1 VVFYFIH
8 LNDYSYKNI
17 LKVSVPL
24 IFGGI
29 AQTLIN
35 VTDSIFLGHVST
47 IALGACAI
55 SGLFYVTFFMLGLGF
70 SIGSQIMVAKLVGE
84 KKYSQVG
91 KIIDHTVYF
100 LSAFAVVIFIILF
113 FFSNFLLSFFV
124 QSKEILAAS
133 ISFIKYRSFGI
144 FCGFFILVV
153 RAFFTG
159 ISQTK
164 VVFYTTAITAGANV
178 IFNYLLVFGNFG
190 FARMEIEGSAL
201 ASTLS
206 ELLAAIFALVY
217 ILNSSARLKY
227 SVFKFLKPKTK
238 ILKELF
244 NLSAPL
250 MLQVYISL
258 CSWFAFFLIIEKIGS
273 RELALSNLVRN
284 VYMILMIPLMGF
296 SSATNTLVSKLI
308 GQGKKDFIFTV
319 INRIIKLSLL
329 FSFILVVVN
338 FFFVE
343 YILGVFTNDKL
354 LIMQTIPSIYVISGS
369 MMVFSVV
376 YIYLSAVS
384 GSGFTK
390 ESLYIEILT
399 LIFYL
404 FATWLAAIYLK
415 LSIEWVWSVEY
426 VYFAAMGTMS
436 LLFLKSKYSSK

>member
-1 VVFYFIH
+1 LKEF
-8 LNDYSYKNI
+8 SYKNI

-24 IFGGI
+24 IFGGV

-35 VTDSIFLGHVST
+35 VTDSIFLGHISI

-70 SIGSQIMVAKLVGE
+70 SIGTQIMVAKFDGE
-84 KKYSQVG
+84 KNYSQVG
-91 KIIDHTVYF
+91 KVVDHTVYF
-100 LSAFAVVIFIILF
+100 LSAFALIIFIFLF
-113 FFSNFLLSFFV
+113 FFSDFLLSFFV
-124 QSKEILAAS
+124 QSKEILTAS
-133 ISFIKYRSFGI
+133 IAFIKFRSFGI

-164 VVFYTTAITAGANV
+164 IVFYTTVISAGAN
-178 IFNYLLVFGNFG
+178 IFLNYLLVFGNFG
-190 FARMEIEGSAL
+190 FPRMEIEGAAL
-201 ASTLS
+201 ASSLS
-206 ELLAAIFALVY
+206 ELLAAIFALIY
-217 ILNSSARLKY
+217 ILNSSARTKY
-227 SVFKFLKPKTK
+227 SVFKFLKPKVE

-244 NLSAPL
+244 NLAAPL

-258 CSWFAFFLIIEKIGS
+258 CSWFIFFLIIEKIGS

-296 SSATNTLVSKLI
+296 SSATNTMVSNLI
-308 GQGKKDFIFTV
+308 GQEKKEFVFIVVNKT
-319 INRIIKLSLL
+319 IKLSAL
-329 FSFILVVVN
+329 FSLILVVIN
-338 FFFVE
+338 FFFLE
-343 YILGVFTNDKL
+343 YILNVFTNDKM
-354 LIMQTIPSIYVISGS
+354 LIQQTIPSIYVVSGS
-369 MMVFSVV
+369 MMVFSIA

-390 ESLYIEILT
+390 ESLYIEIFT

-426 VYFAAMGTMS
+426 VYFLVMGIMS
-436 LLFLKSKYSSK
+436 FIFLKRKFPNTSNQNI

>member
-1 VVFYFIH
+1 M
-8 LNDYSYKNI
+8 NEYSYKNI
-17 LKVSVPL
+17 LKISVPL

-35 VTDSIFLGHVST
+35 VTDSIFLGHVSVV
-47 IALGACAI
+47 ALGACAI

-70 SIGSQIMVAKLVGE
+70 SIGTQIMVAKLDGE
-84 KKYSQVG
+84 KNYSQVG
-91 KIIDHTVYF
+91 KVIDHTVYF
-100 LSAFAVVIFIILF
+100 LAAFACIIFIFLF
-113 FFSNFLLSFFV
+113 FFSDLLLAFFV
-124 QSKEILAAS
+124 QSKEVLTAS
-133 ISFIKYRSFGI
+133 IAYIKYRSFGI

-164 VVFYTTAITAGANV
+164 IVFYTTVISAGANV
-178 IFNYLLVFGNFG
+178 FLNYVLVFGNFG
-190 FARMEIEGSAL
+190 FPKMEIEGAAL
-201 ASTLS
+201 ASSLS

-217 ILNSSARLKY
+217 TLNSTARKKY
-227 SVFKFLKPKTK
+227 SVFKFINPKLE

-244 NLSAPL
+244 SLSAPL

-258 CSWFAFFLIIEKIGS
+258 CSWFAFFIIIEKIGS

-296 SSATNTLVSKLI
+296 SSATNTIVSNLV
-308 GQGKKDFIFTV
+308 GKEKKEFVFIV
-319 INRIIKLSLL
+319 INRIIKLSVL
-329 FSFILVVVN
+329 FSLALVVIN
-338 FFFVE
+338 FFFIE
-343 YILGVFTNDKL
+343 YILSVFTNDKM
-354 LIMQTIPSIYVISGS
+354 LILQTIPCIYVVSGS

-390 ESLYIEILT
+390 ESLYIEIFT

-404 FATWLAAIYLK
+404 FATWLAAIYLR

-426 VYFAAMGTMS
+426 VYFLSMGIMS
-436 LLFLKSKYSSK
+436 FAFLKIKYPSSQNV

>member
-1 VVFYFIH
+1 LEEF
-8 LNDYSYKNI
+8 SYKNI
-17 LKVSVPL
+17 LKVSIPL

-35 VTDSIFLGHVST
+35 VTDSIFLGHVS
-47 IALGACAI
+47 IVALGACAI
-55 SGLFYVTFFMLGLGF
+55 SGLFYVTFFMLGYGF
-70 SIGSQIMVAKLVGE
+70 SIGTQIMVAKLDGE
-84 KKYSQVG
+84 KNYSEVG

-100 LSAFAVVIFIILF
+100 LAAFALAIFVVLF
-113 FFSNFLLSFFV
+113 FFSDFLLSFFV
-124 QSKEILAAS
+124 QSKEILSAS
-133 ISFIKYRSFGI
+133 IAYIKYRSFGI

-164 VVFYTTAITAGANV
+164 VVFYTTVISAGANV
-178 IFNYLLVFGNFG
+178 FLNYLLVFGNFG
-190 FARMEIEGSAL
+190 FPRMEIEGAAL
-201 ASTLS
+201 ASSLS

-217 ILNSSARLKY
+217 ILNSKAKLKY
-227 SVFKFLKPKTK
+227 SVFKFLKPKVE

-258 CSWFAFFLIIEKIGS
+258 CSWFAFFLIIEKIGA

-296 SSATNTLVSKLI
+296 SSATNTLVSNLI
-308 GQGKKDFIFTV
+308 GQGKKEFVFTL
-319 INRIIKLSLL
+319 INRIIILSVS
-329 FSFILVVVN
+329 FSLALVFIN
-338 FFFVE
+338 FIFIESV
-343 YILGVFTNDKL
+343 LSVFTTDKI
-354 LIMQTIPSIYVISGS
+354 LIAQTIPSIYVVSGS
-369 MMVFSVV
+369 MLLFSIV

-426 VYFAAMGTMS
+426 VYFGAMGTMS
-436 LLFLKSKYSSK
+436 LLFLKSKYNSK